1 MYPAC
6 QNLLLAA
13 RGLGYGGVLTMWHHT
28 VENELKELLAIPEGV
43 ALSAW
48 RHKENA
54 KALDALQAIILDAE
68 TPQGLRQRAE
78 LLLAVVRAGPIR

>member
-1 MYPAC
+1 MITATGIFRHS
-6 QNLLLAA
+6 A
-13 RGLGYGGVLTMWHHT
+13 R
-28 VENELKELLAIPEGV
+28 EGV
-43 ALSAW
+43 ALAAW
-48 RHKENA
+48 KAKEST